1 MWVVKTR
8 YFWDI
13 YVPLIDVKPFVKF
26 GIDTLQKNKQLGCVV
41 YTPSHVNKNITFKY
55 LTEAYQYVCQPRSI
69 GQWSTEDTAFVLYR
83 LYPQTC
89 FMLCCIT
96 SNLVATV
103 DWPLGMCIY
112 CLLDNRHCWWNP
124 PLLDDSKSWA
134 IQFKDTQFITIT
146 YPRNWMAFYRR
157 YVQVDW
163 YSTIEH
169 IAIWSNLPRN
179 GWNMLKWNQ
188 NRKHQKTILTYIKPN
203 IKPYKTVLNM
213 FKPY

>member
-1 MWVVKTR
+1 
-8 YFWDI
+8 
-13 YVPLIDVKPFVKF
+13 
-26 GIDTLQKNKQLGCVV
+26 
-41 YTPSHVNKNITFKY
+41 
-55 LTEAYQYVCQPRSI
+55 
-69 GQWSTEDTAFVLYR
+69 
-83 LYPQTC
+83 
-89 FMLCCIT
+89 MLCCIR

-112 CLLDNRHCWWNP
+112 CLLDNLHCWWNP

-134 IQFKDTQFITIT
+134 IHFKDTQFITIT

-203 IKPYKTVLNM
+203 IKPYKTVLNILNHI
-213 FKPY
+213 KPIDSHWSKRWFPVEISTGGTTWHLMTKSWCSAKRLTSACRVEIWHRKSEILWMILWWEWPSRNSA